1 MQVGIERNIDNILA
15 ENDRRNARLFA
26 KYDPLTGENSLLPR
40 MPLALSKSSNI
51 YLPTYLYYTDVIQEI
66 VKAGS
71 LEDYARQISLPLR
84 DLIDWLN
91 QLRLKFDFEFWAATC
106 VKIKDKTSGKEM
118 PFILRQPQQK
128 LLSLLSAD
136 LFAGVPV
143 RVIVLKAR
151 QWGGS
156 TLIDLWEAWI
166 QIFHR
171 ENWNS
176 VIVAHQKDAAR
187 NIRSMYNLM
196 AKRHPTEI
204 QEITLKNFEGSQS
217 NKILVERG
225 CVISIGSVKAPDA
238 LRSSDIKLVHAS
250 EVGLWGDNQKIKGD
264 DLAQAIIASVP
275 NIPFSAIV
283 LESTA
288 KGIGN
293 YFHRTWKGAEEG
305 KNGFKPC
312 FVAWFEIDMY
322 WLSFNSEEEKRKFAC
337 SLSTEEWE
345 RWDLGATLEGLNW
358 YRYELRVMQSEYRMK
373 QEFPS
378 TPQEAFA
385 TTGRYVHSPADIDFM
400 RKGCKEPKYIGTMMG
415 TKPYGKE
422 AIDESLRFVPNPQ
435 YNLFLWAMPDKEK
448 DVMHRYIIS
457 MDMGGRSDSADW
469 SVISVIDR
477 YPLLFGGVE
486 ECIGTWRFH
495 LDQDLSVWRAVQLAK
510 FFNNALLVVE
520 RNSLDTKGTEG
531 DHSYTILDQIV
542 PYYNNIYYRD
552 DPTKIREGLPPNY
565 GFLTTRATKMDLISH
580 MQMRLREKAY
590 IERDKR
596 ALDECAWFEQKEQGD
611 IYGAIDGEHDDIYM
625 SRAIGLKVSSVWD
638 MPREIEH
645 IPIEMRGNNI
655 FTTKAII

>member
-1 MQVGIERNIDNILA
+1 MQVGIERDIDKILA
-15 ENDRRNARLFA
+15 ENEKKNARLFA
-26 KYDPLTGENSLLPR
+26 EYDPLTGKNSLLPR
-40 MPLALSKSSNI
+40 MPLVLAKGSEI
-51 YLPTYLYYTDVIQEI
+51 YIPTYLYYTDTIQEI

-71 LEDYARQISLPLR
+71 LEDYAQKISLPLR

-91 QLRLKFDFEFWAATC
+91 QLRIKFDFEFWAATC
-106 VKIKDKTSGKEM
+106 VKIKDKKSGKVL
-118 PFILRQPQQK
+118 PFVLRQPQQK
-128 LLSLLSAD
+128 LLVMLTED
-136 LFAGVPV
+136 LFMGNPV
-143 RVIVLKAR
+143 RVVLLKAR

-156 TLIDLWEAWI
+156 TLVDLWEAWI

-187 NIRSMYNLM
+187 NIRTMYNFM
-196 AKRHPTEI
+196 AKHHPSEI
-204 QEITLKNFEGSQS
+204 QEITLKNYENSQS

-225 CVISIGSVKAPDA
+225 CVISIGSARNPES

-250 EVGLWGDNQKIKGD
+250 EVGLWGDGKKIKGE

-275 NIPFSAIV
+275 TEPFTAII

-293 YFHRTWKGAEEG
+293 YFYRTWKGAEEG

-312 FVAWFEIDMY
+312 FVAWFEIDFY
-322 WLSFNSEEEKRKFAC
+322 WMAFKDDEEKRKFAC
-337 SLSTEEWE
+337 SLSVEEWE
-345 RWDLGATLEGLNW
+345 RWDLGATLESLNW
-358 YRYELRVMQSEYRMK
+358 YRYQLRIMQNEYRMK
-373 QEFPS
+373 QEYPS

-385 TTGRYVHSPADIDFM
+385 TTGRYVHSPADIEFM
-400 RKGCKEPKYIGTMMG
+400 RKGCKEPKYIGAMMG

-422 AIDESLRFVPNPQ
+422 AIDESLHFVPNPT
-435 YNLFLWAMPDKEK
+435 YNLFLWAMPDKER
-448 DVMHRYIIS
+448 DVLHRYIVS

-542 PYYNNIYYRD
+542 PYYSNIYYRN
-552 DPTKIREGLPPNY
+552 DPSKIREGLPPNY

-590 IERDKR
+590 IERDER

-611 IYGAIDGEHDDIYM
+611 VYGAIDGEHDDIYM

-655 FTTKAII
+655 FTTKATI

>member
-1 MQVGIERNIDNILA
+1 MQAGIRRDINSVLA
-15 ENDRRNARLFA
+15 ENERRNAKLFA
-26 KYDPLTGENSLLPR
+26 KYNPLTGENSLLPR
-40 MPLALSKSSNI
+40 EPLTIAKGNTI
-51 YLPTYLYYTDVIQEI
+51 YIPTYLYQTNIIQEI
-66 VKAGS
+66 VKVGS
-71 LEDYARQISLPLR
+71 LEDYAQEASLPFR
-84 DLIDWLN
+84 DLVDWLN
-91 QLRLKFDFEFWAATC
+91 KLRIQYDFEFWAATC
-106 VKIKDKTSGKEM
+106 VKIKDKISGKEM
-118 PFILRQPQQK
+118 PFILRQPQLK
-128 LLSLLSAD
+128 LLKMLIED

-187 NIRSMYNLM
+187 NIRSMYQLM

-217 NKILVERG
+217 NKVLVERG
-225 CVISIGSVKAPDA
+225 CIISIGSVKAPDA

-275 NIPFSAIV
+275 DIPFSAIV

-322 WLSFNSEEEKRKFAC
+322 WRGFRDEKDRSQFLATMTEEE
-337 SLSTEEWE
+337 WD
-345 RWDLGATLEGLNW
+345 RWDLGATLEGLHW
-358 YRYELRVMQSEYRMK
+358 YRYELSIMQSDYRMK

-385 TTGRYVHSPADIDFM
+385 TTGRYVHNPADIEFL
-400 RKGCKEPKYIGTMMG
+400 RKGCRNPTFVGG
-415 TKPYGKE
+415 LVAASAYGLE
-422 AIDESLRFVPNPQ
+422 AIDESLHFVPDANGK
-435 YNLFLWAMPDKEK
+435 LFLWAMPDKE
-448 DVMHRYIIS
+448 MNISHRYVVS

-495 LDQDLSVWRAVQLAK
+495 LDQDLAVWRAVQLAK
-510 FFNNALLVVE
+510 LFNNALLVVE

-542 PYYNNIYYRD
+542 PYYGNIYYRD
-552 DPTKIREGLPPNY
+552 DPTKIREGLAPHY

-580 MQMRLREKAY
+580 MQMRLRDKAY
-590 IERDKR
+590 IERDVR
-596 ALDECAWFEQKEQGD
+596 ALDECAWFEMKEQAD
-611 IYGAIDGEHDDIYM
+611 VYGAIDGEHDDIYM

-638 MPREIEH
+638 MPREVESI
-645 IPIEMRGNNI
+645 MTNGSLNI
-655 FTTKAII
+655 LSTRAVI

>member
-1 MQVGIERNIDNILA
+1 
-15 ENDRRNARLFA
+15 
-26 KYDPLTGENSLLPR
+26 
-40 MPLALSKSSNI
+40 
-51 YLPTYLYYTDVIQEI
+51 
-66 VKAGS
+66 
-71 LEDYARQISLPLR
+71 
-84 DLIDWLN
+84 
-91 QLRLKFDFEFWAATC
+91 
-106 VKIKDKTSGKEM
+106 
-118 PFILRQPQQK
+118 
-128 LLSLLSAD
+128 
-136 LFAGVPV
+136 
-143 RVIVLKAR
+143 
-151 QWGGS
+151 
-156 TLIDLWEAWI
+156 
-166 QIFHR
+166 
-171 ENWNS
+171 
-176 VIVAHQKDAAR
+176 
-187 NIRSMYNLM
+187 MYNFM
-196 AKRHPTEI
+196 AKHHPADI
-204 QEITLKNFEGSQS
+204 QEITLKNYENSQS

-225 CVISIGSVKAPDA
+225 CVISIGSARNPES

-250 EVGLWGDNQKIKGD
+250 EVGLWGDGKKIKGD

-275 NIPFSAIV
+275 TEPFTAII

-312 FVAWFEIDMY
+312 FVAWFEIDFY
-322 WLSFNSEEEKRKFAC
+322 WMAFKDEEEKRKFAC

-345 RWDLGATLEGLNW
+345 RWDLGATLESLNW
-358 YRYELRVMQSEYRMK
+358 YRYQLRIMQNDYRMK
-373 QEFPS
+373 QEYPS

-400 RKGCKEPKYIGTMMG
+400 RKGCKEPTFIGTMMG

-422 AIDESLRFVPNPQ
+422 AIDKSLRFVLNPQ

-448 DVMHRYIIS
+448 DVLHRYIVS

-655 FTTKAII
+655 FTTKATI

>member
-1 MQVGIERNIDNILA
+1 MQVEIGRNIDDIIA
-15 ENDRRNARLFA
+15 ENDRRNKKLFA

-40 MPLALSKSSNI
+40 EPLTLSKGTII
-51 YLPTYLYYTDVIQEI
+51 YIPTYLYHTDIIQAI

-71 LEDYARQISLPLR
+71 LEDYARQISLPFR
-84 DLIDWLN
+84 DLVDWLN
-91 QLRLKFDFEFWAATC
+91 RLRIQYDFEFWAATC
-106 VKIKDKTSGKEM
+106 VAIRDKESGKEM
-118 PFILRQPQQK
+118 PFILRKPQQK
-128 LLSLLSAD
+128 LLKMLTED
-136 LFAGVPV
+136 LFGGVPV

-187 NIRSMYNLM
+187 NIRSMYQLM
-196 AKRHPTEI
+196 ARKHPNEI

-225 CVISIGSVKAPDA
+225 CVISIGSVRNPES

-250 EVGLWGDNQKIKGD
+250 EVGLWGDNKKIKGD

-305 KNGFKPC
+305 KNGFRPC

-322 WLSFNSEEEKRKFAC
+322 WRAFRDERDRAKFIA
-337 SLSTEEWE
+337 SMSAEEWE
-345 RWDLGATLEGLNW
+345 RWDLGATLEGLHW
-358 YRYELRVMQSEYRMK
+358 YRYELSVMQSDYRMK

-385 TTGRYVHSPADIDFM
+385 TTGRYVHSPADIDFL
-400 RKGCKEPKYIGTMMG
+400 RKGCREPKFVGTLMA
-415 TKPYGKE
+415 TTAYGSE
-422 AIDESLRFVPNPQ
+422 AIDESLRFVADSNGSLQ
-435 YNLFLWAMPDKEK
+435 LWAMPDKERR
-448 DVMHRYIIS
+448 VLHRYVVS
-457 MDMGGRSDSADW
+457 MDIGGRSDSADW
-469 SVISVIDR
+469 SVISVTDR
-477 YPLLFGGVE
+477 YMLTMGGVE

-495 LDQDLSVWRAVQLAK
+495 LDQDLAVWRAVQLAK

-531 DHSYTILDQIV
+531 DHSYTILDQII

-552 DPTKIREGLPPNY
+552 DPTKIKEGLAPHY

-580 MQMRLREKAY
+580 MQMRLRDKAY
-590 IERDKR
+590 IERDMR
-596 ALDECAWFEQKEQGD
+596 MLDECAWFEMKEQGD
-611 IYGAIDGEHDDIYM
+611 VYGAIDGEHDDIYM

-638 MPREIEH
+638 MPKEIEEVIISSGH
-645 IPIEMRGNNI
+645 TNI
-655 FTTKAII
+655 FTTKAVI

>member
-1 MQVGIERNIDNILA
+1 MQVKTERDIDRVIA
-15 ENDRRNARLFA
+15 ENDKRNARLFA

-40 MPLALSKSSNI
+40 KPLAIAEGSTI
-51 YLPTYLYYTDVIQEI
+51 YVPTYLYDTDI
-66 VKAGS
+66 VQGIVRAGS
-71 LEDYARQISLPLR
+71 LEAYARELQLPFR
-84 DLIDWLN
+84 DLLDWFN
-91 QLRLKFDFEFWAATC
+91 RLRLQYDFEFWAATC
-106 VKIKDKTSGKEM
+106 VKIKDKQSGKEM
-118 PFILRQPQQK
+118 PFVLRQPQQK
-128 LLSLLSAD
+128 LLTLLTEE
-136 LFAGVPV
+136 LFGGNPV

-187 NIRSMYNLM
+187 NIRSMYQLM
-196 AKRHPTEI
+196 ANRHPSEI
-204 QEITLKNFEGSQS
+204 QDITLKNYEGSQS
-217 NKILVERG
+217 NKVLVERG
-225 CVISIGSVKAPDA
+225 CVISIGSVRNPEA

-250 EVGLWGDNQKIKGD
+250 EVGLWGDNKKIKGD

-275 NIPFSAIV
+275 NIPFTAIV

-322 WLSFNSEEEKRKFAC
+322 WKAFKSEEHKRKFIA
-337 SLSTEEWE
+337 SLTPEEWD
-345 RWDLGATLEGLNW
+345 RWDLGATLEGLLW
-358 YRYELRVMQSEYRMK
+358 YRYELMVMQTDYRMK

-385 TTGRYVHSPADIDFM
+385 TTGRYVHNPADIDFL
-400 RKGCKEPKYIGTMMG
+400 RKGCREPLYVGNLVATSM
-415 TKPYGKE
+415 YGKE
-422 AIDESLRFVPNPQ
+422 AIDSSLHFVHDSNGLL
-435 YNLFLWAMPDKEK
+435 YLWAMPDKSK
-448 DVMHRYIIS
+448 NVLHRYIVT
-457 MDMGGRSDSADW
+457 MDIGGRSDSADW

-477 YPLLFGGVE
+477 YMLTQGGVE

-495 LDQDLSVWRAVQLAK
+495 LDQDLAVWRAVQLAK

-531 DHSYTILDQIV
+531 DHTYTILDQIV
-542 PYYNNIYYRD
+542 PHYNNIYYRD
-552 DPTKIREGLPPNY
+552 DPTKVREGLAPHY

-580 MQMRLREKAY
+580 MQMRLRDKAY
-590 IERDKR
+590 IERDVR
-596 ALDECAWFEQKEQGD
+596 ALNECAWFEMKEQAD
-611 IYGAIDGEHDDIYM
+611 VYGAIDGEHDDIYM
-625 SRAIGLKVSSVWD
+625 SRAICLKVSSIWD
-638 MPREIEH
+638 APREIES
-645 IPIEMRGNNI
+645 IMTDTGAVNI
-655 FTTKAII
+655 LTTKATI